1 MEEYP
6 AFKLTSTEVTFER
19 WRGAVGLFLG
29 PLLGILVYALP
40 MHGLSAT
47 AHTLA
52 AVLTW
57 VVVWWVTEPVPIPI
71 TALFGVV
78 LCVLSGTAPANKA
91 FAPLA
96 DPTIYLFLGSFI
108 IAEAMSVHGLD
119 RRFAYAIMSLRWAGG
134 SAGRILFLYG
144 AIAALISM
152 WISNTA
158 TAAMMLPIGLGIAN
172 ATARALKPETGGVA
186 SKHFRFGTGLML
198 MAAYA
203 ASAGGVGTPI
213 GTPPNL
219 IGIALIEKATGVR
232 IAFFQWMLLALPCLL
247 VLYFCLYGL
256 LYLLNKPEVKRLTDA
271 QEHLR
276 RGYEELGPWTR
287 GQKNTLVVFLVAIV
301 LWTTPGFLAL
311 LFGADAPILKAYT
324 SRLPEAV
331 VALLSALLLFL
342 LPVDWSHRQFTLT
355 WRQASRIDW
364 GTLILFGGGITLG
377 VQMFETGLA
386 EWVGQGL
393 LALTHAQSP
402 SGITMA
408 AIVTAILVSETTSN
422 TASANMVVPVMIS
435 LAAAAG
441 VDPIPPAIG
450 ATLGASWGFMLPVS
464 TPPNAIVYGSGL
476 IPITR
481 MIRAGAVFDV
491 IGALC
496 IWAAIQWWL
505 PLIRIG

>member
-1 MEEYP
+1 MEEEP
-6 AFKLTSTEVTFER
+6 QAFRITSAEATFER
-19 WRGAVGLFLG
+19 WRGATGLFLG
-29 PLLGILVYALP
+29 PLLALAVYIAP
-40 MHGLSAT
+40 IHVKQP

-71 TALFGVV
+71 TALLGVI
-78 LCVLSGTAPANKA
+78 LCVLTGVASATKA

-108 IAEAMSVHGLD
+108 IAEAMSVHRLD
-119 RRFAYAIMSLRWAGG
+119 RRFAYAIISLKWARG
-134 SAGRILFLYG
+134 STGRILLLYG
-144 AIAALISM
+144 AIAAFLSM

-158 TAAMMLPIGLGIAN
+158 TAAMMMPIGVGIAN
-172 ATARALKPETGGVA
+172 ATARFLGREDGAGGSKPL
-186 SKHFRFGTGLML
+186 RFGTGLML

-203 ASAGGVGTPI
+203 ASAGGIGTPI

-219 IGIALIEKATGVR
+219 IGIAMIEKATGVR
-232 IAFFQWMLLALPCLL
+232 IAFFQWMLLAVPCLL
-247 VLYFCLYGL
+247 VLYGL
-256 LYLLNKPEVKRLTDA
+256 LFLVLYFLHKPEVARLEDA
-271 QEHLR
+271 AEYLR
-276 RGYEELGPWTR
+276 RQKEELGPWTA
-287 GQKNTLVVFLVAIV
+287 GQKNTLAVFLVAVI

-311 LFGADAPILKAYT
+311 LFGTDAAIVKGYS

-331 VALLSALLLFL
+331 AALISATLLFL
-342 LPVDWSHRQFTLT
+342 LPVNWSRRQFTLT
-355 WRQASRIDW
+355 WRQAARIDW
-364 GTLILFGGGITLG
+364 GTLVLFGGGITLG

-386 EWVGQGL
+386 EKIGQTL
-393 LALTHAQSP
+393 LAATRAQSL
-402 SGITMA
+402 SGITLA
-408 AIVTAILVSETTSN
+408 AIITAVLVSETTSN

-435 LAAAAG
+435 LATAAG
-441 VDPIPPAIG
+441 VNPIPPAIG

-481 MIRAGAVFDV
+481 MIRAGLIFDV

-496 IWAAIQWWL
+496 IWATVQWLL
-505 PLIRIG
+505 PLINIG